1 MTMAMLCSNASNMRL
16 VKHRKLQAVSHEN
29 RRVPSQCY
37 PAFEIRPKKRT
48 NIKPG
53 LALRGYPSLK
63 SNITIGKSP
72 IFNKKYVDSIHA
84 GFSSPVFRWFVGTVR
99 DLPCWIPPPL
109 LGPAR
114 MMFCKDLLQKLGEII
129 TFQRQGNQTST
140 PKPEPS
146 SFQFG
151 VRRPVTTGSILVP
164 KNWKVRTLLFT
175 GGHYIKHTQT
185 LHFYK
190 GIPSKLP

>member
-109 LGPAR
+109 ARSCPHDVLQGPPPETGRNHHLSKAR
-114 MMFCKDLLQKLGEII
+114 EP
-129 TFQRQGNQTST
+129 NQH
-140 PKPEPS
+140 PEA
-146 SFQFG
+146 
-151 VRRPVTTGSILVP
+151 RA
-164 KNWKVRTLLFT
+164 
-175 GGHYIKHTQT
+175 
-185 LHFYK
+185 
-190 GIPSKLP
+190 